1 MDPAAQ
7 PNTNSV
13 NNTILPGQFV
23 QIGEEPQVVPNS
35 GSNIPAV
42 PSAQIKMPESS
53 APVGVMSQSAA
64 PIPPPSSA
72 PSLKPFLHLAT
83 KTAEVGLTSSNPAP
97 IPPPTPGPIS
107 IPAPLPDPASQSV
120 SNQQPDPTPFVAP
133 GQSNIIQTH
142 VQPPEPQKSSG
153 GKVVFLSIGVM
164 VLVGIVGV
172 VAYFFVFNKHL
183 PLSAKV
189 EDTIKSQLED
199 LPPLPK
205 RIKGGFADLTPISAF
220 FAQFASPSASP
231 DPEIPAN

>member
-13 NNTILPGQFV
+13 NSTILPGQFV
-23 QIGEEPQVVPNS
+23 QIGEDPQVVSTP
-35 GSNIPAV
+35 GINIAIAPA
-42 PSAQIKMPESS
+42 AQIKMPESA

-64 PIPPPSSA
+64 PIPPPPSP

-97 IPPPTPGPIS
+97 IPPPDPGSIS
-107 IPAPLPDPASQSV
+107 IPSPLPDPASQSV

-153 GKVVFLSIGVM
+153 GKVVFLSIGVLI
-164 VLVGIVGV
+164 LVGIVGAI
-172 VAYFFVFNKHL
+172 AYFFVFNKRL
-183 PLSAKV
+183 PLSAKI

-205 RIKGGFADLTPISAF
+205 RITGGFADLTPISAF
-220 FAQFASPSASP
+220 FAQAASPSASP
-231 DPEIPAN
+231 GLEIPAN